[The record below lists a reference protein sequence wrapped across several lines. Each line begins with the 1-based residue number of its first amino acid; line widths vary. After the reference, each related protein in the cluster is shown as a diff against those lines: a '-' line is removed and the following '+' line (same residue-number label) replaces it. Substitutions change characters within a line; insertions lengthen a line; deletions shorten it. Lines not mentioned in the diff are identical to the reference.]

1 MNALSDSA
9 HRLPLVFL
17 TTLHVAHV
25 DSNTWKLT
33 SPLVWQG
40 KVDYFVIRKDFLTD
54 FASIPKPIRW
64 LLDSAGGNSEA
75 AVLHDAVWRESK
87 KKSDRRVD
95 PWDADG
101 MFRRALRETGTP
113 ALTRGIMWFG
123 VRVGA
128 VFGGRFGVSGPPIAV
143 KLLQLIGMFVVGIV
157 AVLAP
162 TLVAALGLVVYWVIN
177 WLISAIWIVYERRR
191 HFPTNLPWP
200 LGSPRTGRNKSTHD
214 EPPHE
219 YLNIV
224 DVADPRAQGLLD
236 LITVGNGVIDDT
248 DVEHLLGIVTPPP
261 SAESADRP
269 WDLG

>member
-1 MNALSDSA
+1 
-9 HRLPLVFL
+9 VFL

-25 DSNTWKLT
+25 DANTWKLT
-33 SPLVWQG
+33 SPLVWEG
-40 KVDYFVIRKDFLTD
+40 NVDYFVIRKDFLTD

-64 LLDSAGGNSEA
+64 LLDSSGGNSEA

-87 KKSDRRVD
+87 KKSDGRVD

-143 KLLQLIGMFVVGIV
+143 KLLQLIGMLVVGV
-157 AVLAP
+157 FAVLGP
-162 TLVAALGLVVYWVIN
+162 TLVAAVGLVVYWLIN
-177 WLISAIWIVYERRR
+177 WLISAIWILYERRR
-191 HFPTNLPWP
+191 KFPTNLPWP
-200 LGSPRTGRNKSTHD
+200 LGGTRRGRNESTHQ

-224 DVADPRAQGLLD
+224 GIDDPRAPGLLD
-236 LITVGNGVIDDT
+236 LIAAGNGVIEDDA
-248 DVEHLLGIVTPPP
+248 VEQLLGIATPPP
-261 SAESADRP
+261 PPEAADRP